1 MTPINTETPS
11 PPPATKPL
19 LLLVDDIP
27 SNLHVLAAALRA
39 DYRIKTAT
47 NGRTALGLAKHS
59 DPPDLILLDVMMPE
73 MSGIDV
79 LRHLRQSPDTAGIP
93 VIFVSADVSEETQLQ
108 GLDLGADDYLSKPV
122 IASLLRVRIRNLLQR
137 KRDEARLRL
146 AAHVFRC
153 CGEAILVADRD
164 NRIIDVNPAFTRISG
179 YTLDDVRGHETGF
192 FLAPRPTL
200 AKDFRQLL
208 ALSSNP
214 EVAKQEVL
222 LLSKDGTL
230 RPQSL
235 TVAKVKGPQGD
246 SEFFIGTYADIS
258 EQKAAEERMR
268 QEAYR
273 DSLTGLANRL
283 HLQSA
288 LARALALARREKRGL
303 AVLFLDLDRFKAI
316 NDTLGHAVGDS
327 LLIAIAGRLSQ
338 CVRASD
344 IVARLGGDEFV
355 VVLCDDQSCATAA
368 RTADKIRQQ
377 LSLPYPID
385 THLVNTTPSI
395 GISLFSRDGTDLA
408 TLLKHADEA
417 MYHAK
422 SSGGGRYMFYAD
434 LPAT

>member
-1 MTPINTETPS
+1 MSTDAS
-11 PPPATKPL
+11 PFSPAAKPL

-47 NGRTALGLAKHS
+47 NGRTAIDLAKYN

-73 MSGIDV
+73 ISGIDV
-79 LRHLRQSPDTAGIP
+79 LRELRQHPETAGIP
-93 VIFVSADVSEETQLQ
+93 VIFISADASEQTQLQ

-137 KRDEARLRL
+137 KRDEAQLRL
-146 AAHVFRC
+146 AAHVFRA

-164 NRIIDVNPAFTRISG
+164 NRIIDVNPAFTRVTG
-179 YTLDDVRGHETGF
+179 YPLEDVRGLEPGF
-192 FLAPRPTL
+192 FLAQRPTL
-200 AKDFRQLL
+200 ARDFRQLL
-208 ALSSNP
+208 ATSSNP
-214 EVAKQEVL
+214 ELAKIEVL
-222 LLSKDGTL
+222 VQSKDGDL

-235 TVAKVKGPQGD
+235 TVSRVDSPQGN
-246 SEFFIGTYADIS
+246 SEFFIGIYADIS

-268 QEAYR
+268 QEAHR

-316 NDTLGHAVGDS
+316 NDTLGHAVGDG
-327 LLIAIAGRLSQ
+327 LLIAIANRLTQS
-338 CVRASD
+338 VRASD

-355 VVLCDDQSCATAA
+355 IVLCDDQSQATAA
-368 RTADKIRQQ
+368 CTADKILQE
-377 LSLPYPID
+377 LSQPYQIG
-385 THLVNTTPSI
+385 THVLQTSPSI
-395 GISLFSRDGTDLA
+395 GISLFPQHGTDLA

-417 MYHAK
+417 MYHTK
-422 SSGGGRYMFYAD
+422 STGGGRYAFYVDPSAD
-434 LPAT
+434 S

>member
-230 RPQSL
+230 
-235 TVAKVKGPQGD
+235 
-246 SEFFIGTYADIS
+246 
-258 EQKAAEERMR
+258 
-268 QEAYR
+268 
-273 DSLTGLANRL
+273 
-283 HLQSA
+283 
-288 LARALALARREKRGL
+288 
-303 AVLFLDLDRFKAI
+303 
-316 NDTLGHAVGDS
+316 
-327 LLIAIAGRLSQ
+327 
-338 CVRASD
+338 
-344 IVARLGGDEFV
+344 
-355 VVLCDDQSCATAA
+355 
-368 RTADKIRQQ
+368 
-377 LSLPYPID
+377 
-385 THLVNTTPSI
+385 
-395 GISLFSRDGTDLA
+395 
-408 TLLKHADEA
+408 
-417 MYHAK
+417 
-422 SSGGGRYMFYAD
+422 
-434 LPAT
+434 